1 MAIITLFTFY
11 FNFMKKIIIIASVS
25 LLLASC
31 GATNKDYSNL
41 TACLQ
46 KSQTVMFGASW
57 CPHCA
62 SQKKMFGKSV
72 KDMPYF
78 ECAVG
83 SGQAKEC
90 SDRGIA
96 SYPTWQFPDATI
108 KALPKEAITNLFN
121 TELTKVRSTTDI
133 YADAVK
139 TNKPELLK
147 DVEAFKQKTEKLV
160 NSDVPEYEKLVKLTV
175 LTDGP
180 NETLIERPVYMV
192 GRVAGERPLSEIAL
206 YAGCSAEYQA
216 DITAVQE

>member
-1 MAIITLFTFY
+1 
-11 FNFMKKIIIIASVS
+11 MKKIFIVASACF
-25 LLLASC
+25 LLASC
-31 GATNKDYSNL
+31 GSAKKDYTNL

-46 KSQTVMFGASW
+46 KNQAVMFGASW

-90 SDRGIA
+90 SDRSIM
-96 SYPTWQFPDATI
+96 SYPTWQFPDAAI
-108 KALPKEAITNLFN
+108 KSLPKEAITSLFN
-121 TELTKVRSTTDI
+121 SELAKVRSTTDI

-139 TNKPELLK
+139 ANKPELLK

-160 NSDVPEYEKLVKLTV
+160 ASDIPEYEKLVKLTV

-180 NETLIERPVYMV
+180 NETLTERPVYV
-192 GRVAGERPLSEIAL
+192 AGRVTGERPLSEIAL

-216 DITAVQE
+216 DITAPKE